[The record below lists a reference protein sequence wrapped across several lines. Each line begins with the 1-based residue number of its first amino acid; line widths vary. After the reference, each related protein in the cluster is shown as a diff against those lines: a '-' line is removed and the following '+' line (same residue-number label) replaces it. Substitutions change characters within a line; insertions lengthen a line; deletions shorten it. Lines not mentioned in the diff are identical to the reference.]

1 MLIKYINRFQT
12 LIIKT
17 IMVMMV
23 IVILSSMLEIIWIV
37 FTDFLTPP
45 YLLIGVDQIL
55 DIFALFFLI
64 IIGIELLETVKMI
77 IIESSMNVDV
87 IILVGITAVVRKILI
102 VDLKNTDPLFL
113 VGMGIL
119 IVALAG
125 TYYLVVNSKKDFK
138 CQLDMDDE
146 H

>member
-55 DIFALFFLI
+55 DIFALFFPDYHR
-64 IIGIELLETVKMI
+64 
-77 IIESSMNVDV
+77 N
-87 IILVGITAVVRKILI
+87 R
-102 VDLKNTDPLFL
+102 
-113 VGMGIL
+113 
-119 IVALAG
+119 VA
-125 TYYLVVNSKKDFK
+125 
-138 CQLDMDDE
+138 
-146 H
+146 